1 MVWIKRFLML
11 ALVALVVIQFIPVDK
26 NEEGYESLAPFLQ
39 ETKPTQE
46 VAAILKSACYD
57 CHSNQT
63 TYPWY
68 SNLAPAS
75 FYLEDH
81 IKDGKRHL
89 NFSEWEQYSAKR
101 KDHKLDELIEEVER
115 EGMPLESYTLVH
127 TEAKLDAAQ
136 TEALINW
143 AKTARINYSG
153 AALPQ

>member
-1 MVWIKRFLML
+1 M
-11 ALVALVVIQFIPVDK
+11 ALVVIQFFPIILNESDYVPQSDFMVENQVPATIK
-26 NEEGYESLAPFLQ
+26 NRLQ
-39 ETKPTQE
+39 
-46 VAAILKSACYD
+46 VSCYD

-115 EGMPLESYTLVH
+115 EGMPLESYTLIH
-127 TEAKLDAAQ
+127 TEAKLDATQ

>member
-1 MVWIKRFLML
+1 MIWIKRFLML
-11 ALVALVVIQFIPVDK
+11 ALVALIVIQFIPVDK
-26 NEEGYESLAPFLQ
+26 NGEGYESLAPFLQ
-39 ETKPTQE
+39 ETKPTEE

-101 KDHKLDELIEEVER
+101 KNRKLNQIIEALAHKT
-115 EGMPLESYTLVH
+115 MPLESYKLIH
-127 TEAKLDAAQ
+127 TEAQLDAAQ
-136 TEALINW
+136 TEALLNW
-143 AKTARINYSG
+143 AKTARLNYLG

>member
-1 MVWIKRFLML
+1 
-11 ALVALVVIQFIPVDK
+11 
-26 NEEGYESLAPFLQ
+26 
-39 ETKPTQE
+39 
-46 VAAILKSACYD
+46 CYD

-115 EGMPLESYTLVH
+115 EGMPLES
-127 TEAKLDAAQ
+127 
-136 TEALINW
+136 
-143 AKTARINYSG
+143 
-153 AALPQ
+153 